1 MAEPISIL
9 ELKQEDG
16 SIIELPVMQGDTPEV
31 LSNVLKKN
39 GYDPSKYSNEI
50 TQALGGGGGNEDL
63 ANADTNP
70 LTPVYKEKDKPADN
84 TSAQYIKQ
92 IQDYARSLP
101 FGSKE
106 QKKAYDVLTKE
117 LAASKGTTQK
127 SGGTPP
133 KFTSGDREDISNFRN
148 VLSLL
153 PQLLELKNSG
163 FGGKGIDTGPIV
175 GGGIPKPFGGGE
187 VWNFVPSGASEW
199 FNKTFGEDDNVEN
212 ASDRAKLRQIE
223 KLLFNPVKKEISGT
237 AVSNQERFAD
247 LLPML
252 PSETD
257 NDQAFFNK
265 GFKSYTTTLNKL
277 KTMLDTAQKSGI
289 DISEYKDIMNLDSE
303 KELES
308 LMKKLSQNPEGS
320 FATELPNTFK
330 KYSTKELKKMS
341 DEELLN
347 SL

>member
-9 ELKQEDG
+9 ELQQEDG

-63 ANADTNP
+63 VDANINP
-70 LTPVYKEKDKPADN
+70 LTPVYKEKDKPSGQSN
-84 TSAQYIKQ
+84 EYIKKV
-92 IQDYARSLP
+92 QDYARSLP

-117 LAASKGTTQK
+117 LTASKGTTQK

-148 VLSLL
+148 VLNLL
-153 PQLLELKNSG
+153 PQLLETKNSG

-187 VWNFVPSGASEW
+187 VWNFVPAGASEW
-199 FNKTFGEDDNVEN
+199 FNKTFGGEDNVEN
-212 ASDRAKLRQIE
+212 ASDRAKLRQLE

-265 GFKSYTTTLNKL
+265 GFKSYTTTLDKL

-289 DISEYKDIMNLDSE
+289 DISEYKDIMNLDPQ
-303 KELES
+303 KELEN
-308 LMKKLSQNPEGS
+308 LMKQLSQNQKGS
-320 FATELPNTFK
+320 FARELPDTFK
-330 KYSTKELKKMS
+330 KFQNNTNKSQGNVIDLSNY
-341 DEELLN
+341 
-347 SL
+347 